1 MEAKL
6 LNFFVVIVVV
16 VRVLVNKRFTWKD
29 GDFVIAID
37 PNFSKIAF
45 PLLGQEIAVDNAMT
59 FS

>member
-6 LNFFVVIVVV
+6 LNFFVVVV

-29 GDFVIAID
+29 GNFVIAID
-37 PNFSKIAF
+37 PNFSKIAL